1 MVFNNMKK
9 LIILRHA
16 KSSWDYP
23 ELSDYERPLNSRGN
37 KDAEMMSL
45 KLSERLDHIDCAISS
60 SSKRTE
66 LTYEYFKNK
75 INFKSEL
82 FTHELYH
89 ASSKKIISIIKNT
102 HSDINSLMVLG
113 HNPGLTDIVNLLTNY
128 HLYNLPTTGIIIIKF
143 NIISWDKISELGIK
157 GDLEWIKFPKDY
169 KL

>member
-1 MVFNNMKK
+1 MVFNNMKR

-45 KLSERLDHIDCAISS
+45 KLSKRLDHIDSAILS

-75 INFKSEL
+75 INFKSEF
-82 FTHELYH
+82 FTDELYH
-89 ASSKKIISIIKNT
+89 ASSKKIISIIKDTN
-102 HSDINSLMVLG
+102 SDINSLMVLG
-113 HNPGLTDIVNLLTNY
+113 HNPGLTETVNFLTN
-128 HLYNLPTTGIIIIKF
+128 HFLYNLPTTGIIIIKF
-143 NIISWDKISELGIK
+143 NINSWNKISEK

>member
-1 MVFNNMKK
+1 MVFNNMKR

-45 KLSERLDHIDCAISS
+45 KLSKRLDYIDSAILS

-75 INFKSEL
+75 INFKSEF
-82 FTHELYH
+82 FTDELYH
-89 ASSKKIISIIKNT
+89 ASSKKIISIIKDTN
-102 HSDINSLMVLG
+102 SDINSLMVLG
-113 HNPGLTDIVNLLTNY
+113 HNPGLTETVNFLTN
-128 HLYNLPTTGIIIIKF
+128 HFLYNLPTTGIIIIKF
-143 NIISWDKISELGIK
+143 NINSWNKISEK

>member
-1 MVFNNMKK
+1 MVFNNMKR

-45 KLSERLDHIDCAISS
+45 KLSERLDHIDSAILS

-75 INFKSEL
+75 INFKSEF
-82 FTHELYH
+82 FTDQLYH

-102 HSDINSLMVLG
+102 NSDINSLMVLG
-113 HNPGLTDIVNLLTNY
+113 HNPGLTEIVNLLTNHY
-128 HLYNLPTTGIIIIKF
+128 LYNLPTAGIIIIKF
-143 NIISWDKISELGIK
+143 NITSWKKISEK

>member
-1 MVFNNMKK
+1 MKK

-45 KLSERLDHIDCAISS
+45 KLSERLDHIDSTILS

-75 INFKSEL
+75 INFKSEFFTDQL
-82 FTHELYH
+82 FVDLDQPCDYLRFKKKSVTCVLTSSNETKKEL
-89 ASSKKIISIIKNT
+89 STNRKNA
-102 HSDINSLMVLG
+102 
-113 HNPGLTDIVNLLTNY
+113 
-128 HLYNLPTTGIIIIKF
+128 
-143 NIISWDKISELGIK
+143 
-157 GDLEWIKFPKDY
+157 
-169 KL
+169 